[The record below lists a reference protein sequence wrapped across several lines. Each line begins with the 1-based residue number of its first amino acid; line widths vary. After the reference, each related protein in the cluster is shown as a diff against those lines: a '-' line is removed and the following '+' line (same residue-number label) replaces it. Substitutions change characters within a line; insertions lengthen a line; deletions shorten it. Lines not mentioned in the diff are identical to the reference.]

1 MKKYINV
8 FVATLFLTAFTTAK
22 SEISVG
28 FGLIGGQ
35 TEISGTETEGT
46 AADTSTRTKTI
57 KEQFVGGDIFIESIS
72 DSGLTFGL
80 SYVPLDIEL
89 GSGSRT
95 DTTAGADI
103 ASEADTGTRK
113 ASADLENLFTVYTN
127 VPLGTN
133 GYYGLLGVHMTTVTT
148 AETLNASAYG
158 NEDIFGAQVGL
169 GFRQGNFKTEVSYSD
184 FEDISLSSSG
194 GDNSNSITA
203 DADALTLRVSVGF

>member
-35 TEISGTETEGT
+35 TEISGTEAEGS
-46 AADTSTRTKTI
+46 AADTSTRSKTI
-57 KEQFVGGDIFIESIS
+57 KEQFVGGDIFIESIN

-95 DTTAGADI
+95 DVDGDDAAEND
-103 ASEADTGTRK
+103 DGTRS

-127 VPLGTN
+127 VPFGTN

-148 AETLNASAYG
+148 AETLNNSTYG
-158 NEDIFGAQVGL
+158 NEDIYGAQVGL
-169 GFRQGNFKTEVSYSD
+169 GFRSGNFKTEVSYSD
-184 FEDISLSSSG
+184 FEDISLSSG
-194 GDNSNSITA
+194 AGDNSNSITA
-203 DADALTLRVSVGF
+203 DADALTLRVSIGF